1 MPVHFGLLF
10 FGAKILVKKLIH
22 DVKKFDLFGSEKQFS
37 DSMSKNWDLSKS
49 RCYNL
54 TVTEICSNDSGRKQ
68 QKDKR
73 TAHQTFYRIS
83 VALDQAF
90 YAKWYYQSKFML
102 FQISGGAAV
111 DEIDKSCKHLKE
123 CYKCAKQ
130 ERS

>member
-1 MPVHFGLLF
+1 
-10 FGAKILVKKLIH
+10 
-22 DVKKFDLFGSEKQFS
+22 
-37 DSMSKNWDLSKS
+37 MSKNWDISKS

-90 YAKWYYQSKFML
+90 FAKCYYQSKFTL